1 LSKTLPVALLFCK
14 DPNKVAF
21 FRNFFQNLY
30 FLIEVEDCASTI
42 EWVKSSP
49 IDLIFLDLH
58 SLDQPIIEFCPYI
71 RRLLGKKKT
80 PIFLISTTLQKSLL
94 EQALVSGISDFIH
107 EPLDANEIEERITI
121 QLHTSQTSRKV
132 SKITSKLKPPS
143 SLPKNVD
150 FFLHK
155 TLLGSEALKKIIE
168 TKKTMR
174 PLCLLVVQ
182 IDRFSQ
188 IEKEVGIAGT
198 AELKQQLEKLLCSHL
213 RPNDF
218 ILTEGP
224 FTYLLLLP
232 KTSQRAGKIIAE
244 DLRLDV
250 SSIPLS
256 TSTTEILITVS
267 IGVLSFDNELSDS
280 SKSFE
285 QLTVCLE
292 RIKHSLPKSTSQGN
306 IIIAE

>member
-1 LSKTLPVALLFCK
+1 MSKTLPIALLFCK
-14 DPNKVAF
+14 DPKKIAF

-42 EWVKSSP
+42 EWIKSSP

-58 SLDQPIIEFCPYI
+58 SLDQPIIEFCPYL

-94 EQALVSGISDFIH
+94 EQALISGISDFIH
-107 EPLDANEIEERITI
+107 EPLDADEIEERITI

-143 SLPKNVD
+143 SVPKNVE
-150 FFLHK
+150 FLLHK
-155 TLLGSEALKKIIE
+155 TILGSNALKTIIE
-168 TKKTMR
+168 TKKTMH
-174 PLCLLVVQ
+174 PLSLLVVQ

-188 IEKEVGIAGT
+188 IEKELGVLAT
-198 AELKQQLEKLLCSHL
+198 AELKQQLEKLLRSHL
-213 RPNDF
+213 RANDF

-250 SSIPLS
+250 SSTPLT
-256 TSTTEILITVS
+256 TSANEILITVS
-267 IGVLSFDNELSDS
+267 IGVLCFDKEPSES
-280 SKSFE
+280 TKSFE
-285 QLTVCLE
+285 QLAVCLE
-292 RIKHSLPKSTSQGN
+292 RIKHSLPKSTSHGN
-306 IIIAE
+306 IIVAE